1 MIRHLVLFKLNEGV
15 ERNDPRVVQ
24 GEAAFRA
31 LGGQIDELRFW
42 ELGWNISE
50 RPIAYDF
57 AINSA
62 VEDADALKRYLEHPA
77 HQAGVA
83 LWREFATWVIAGR
96 GGLSFRT
103 GATRSMYGD
112 GRSSSNHSLTCS
124 SSTQGAKGRNP
135 SRILIL
141 RLMISRISG
150 WRGSPRML
158 R

>member
-15 ERNDPRVVQ
+15 ERDDPRVTA

-31 LGGQIDELRFW
+31 LDGQIEELRFW

-62 VEDADALKRYLEHPA
+62 VEDAAALKQYLEHPA

-83 LWREFATWVIAGR
+83 LWREFATWVVADY
-96 GGLSFRT
+96 
-103 GATRSMYGD
+103 AV
-112 GRSSSNHSLTCS
+112 
-124 SSTQGAKGRNP
+124 
-135 SRILIL
+135 
-141 RLMISRISG
+141 
-150 WRGSPRML
+150 
-158 R
+158 

>member
-15 ERNDPRVVQ
+15 RRDDPRVVE

-31 LGGQIDELRFW
+31 LDGQIEELRFW

-83 LWREFATWVIAGR
+83 LWREFATWVVADYQ
-96 GGLSFRT
+96 F
-103 GATRSMYGD
+103 
-112 GRSSSNHSLTCS
+112 
-124 SSTQGAKGRNP
+124 
-135 SRILIL
+135 
-141 RLMISRISG
+141 
-150 WRGSPRML
+150 
-158 R
+158 